1 MNNIGE
7 DLSFSEVE
15 SLLYDG
21 QIILFKC
28 RPASTFLPVFLSRSI
43 KQITGFDPDIFYNQ
57 GDKWINQVHPDDRT
71 RFRKAFRE
79 VFESGRSG
87 LTYRFYGKNRKLI
100 RFRHKW
106 RLEEDEE
113 GNTRQVLGI
122 AQDMTGIRIDG
133 EEREIYSSER
143 EKELYHRNPGHNN
156 DDEYDDSISINV
168 QEWIIKRS
176 LELDEK
182 LEHQRKIEQQLRK
195 KLLYEYAL
203 TKISTLLISNPEKE
217 SFDESLNILM
227 EVVDCDRVH
236 LSRNYIGAGGG
247 LFVRRIHEVCRDE
260 ADALIEDDTYED
272 IFYEDIPWF
281 YENFANGK
289 IVYGFTGEMPSPE
302 WEWLENQ
309 DVQSLVALPVYI
321 DDDWYGYVSFE
332 DIYRKRRWEEDQ
344 LAVLRSAATILGA
357 AKKREQQEES
367 VMPGQPVSEPHLAE
381 MLPGA
386 FVVVDQTGSMRRV
399 GQHLASELGY
409 SVDELVGEELSGL
422 AVESEGEL
430 VDKFISGV
438 LETGRQQTELNL
450 SKKDGGQIS
459 FYVTGKKIRLGEE
472 TAIII
477 DGVELSGAD
486 MYNLGFDDASD
497 KYESVIG
504 EIHHRVKN
512 NLSILTSLFDLQ
524 KSEVENTE
532 VKNLLSKTQA
542 RINTFALLHESLYQ
556 SGRSDKIPVKYY
568 ITQLIQK
575 ISTMFEQ
582 EDKQIDLKITID
594 EFSLP
599 FDKAL
604 PLALLI
610 NEIAANS
617 YEHAFRD
624 LTDGYIKVEIQ
635 SKNEKVWVHLED
647 NGSGMESF
655 EQLSESDTLGNKLIQ
670 IYLKQLEAKW
680 SVNVR
685 NGVNYEII
693 FDIP

>member
-1 MNNIGE
+1 MNKTGE

-28 RPASTFLPVFLSRSI
+28 RPVSTFLPVFLSRSI
-43 KQITGFDPDIFYNQ
+43 KQVTGFDSDTFYNR
-57 GDKWINQVHPDDRT
+57 GGKWIEQVHPEDRT
-71 RFRKAFRE
+71 HFRKAYRD
-79 VFESGRSG
+79 VFETGRSE
-87 LTYRFYGKNRKLI
+87 LTYRFYGKNRNLI

-106 RLEEDEE
+106 RIEEDEE
-113 GNTRQVLGI
+113 GEPRHVLGI
-122 AQDMTGIRIDG
+122 AQDLAGFRTDG
-133 EEREIYSSER
+133 KERQIQSPDR
-143 EKELYHRNPGHNN
+143 EKELTRGYSRHNN

-203 TKISTLLISNPEKE
+203 TKISTLLISNPENE
-217 SFDESLNILM
+217 TFEESLNILM
-227 EVVDCDRVH
+227 EVVDCDRVY

-247 LFVRRIHEVCRDE
+247 LYVRRIHEVCRDE
-260 ADALIEDDTYED
+260 ADILIEDEKYED

-281 YENFANGK
+281 YENFSNGK
-289 IVYGFTGEMPSPE
+289 VVYGFTGEMPSPE
-302 WEWLENQ
+302 WEWLEDQNI
-309 DVQSLVALPVYI
+309 QSLAALPVYI
-321 DDDWYGYVSFE
+321 DDDWFGYISFE

-357 AKKREQQEES
+357 AKKREHQEE
-367 VMPGQPVSEPHLAE
+367 PEITGEPASEIHLAE

-386 FVVVDQTGSMRRV
+386 FVIVDRAGSIHRA
-399 GQHLASELGY
+399 GHHLVSELGY
-409 SVDELVGEELSGL
+409 SGDELVGRDLSDL
-422 AVESEGEL
+422 AIESEGEL
-430 VDKFISGV
+430 VDSFISNV

-450 SKKDGGQIS
+450 SAKDGGQIS

-472 TAIII
+472 PVIII

-486 MYNLGFDDASD
+486 MYNLGFDDASQN
-497 KYESVIG
+497 YESVIG

-524 KSEVENTE
+524 KSEIENTE

-582 EDKQIDLKITID
+582 EDKHIDLKITID

-617 YEHAFRD
+617 YEHAFTDR
-624 LTDGYIKVEIQ
+624 TDGYIKVEIQ
-635 SKNEKVWVHLED
+635 SKKEKVWVHLED

-655 EQLSESDTLGNKLIQ
+655 EELSESDTLGIKLIQ